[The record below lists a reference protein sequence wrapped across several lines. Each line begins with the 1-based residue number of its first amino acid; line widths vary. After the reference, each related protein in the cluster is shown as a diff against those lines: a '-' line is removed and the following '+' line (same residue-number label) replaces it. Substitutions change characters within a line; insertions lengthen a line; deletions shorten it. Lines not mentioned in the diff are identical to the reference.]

1 MDKSYRIS
9 LCSTREHAPC
19 IDSDDTVNVE
29 TVCFLELLNSLIGA
43 AVEVMAYVPFQ
54 PYSPEMC

>member
-1 MDKSYRIS
+1 LRVPFSCVHFLCRNMDKSYRIS

-29 TVCFLELLNSLIGA
+29 NVCFLELLDA
-43 AVEVMAYVPFQ
+43 
-54 PYSPEMC
+54 